1 MPSKSPDD
9 LLEPDAL
16 KDARPV
22 LRGEGSRDALPPT
35 RLASTAYVTFTVPT
49 TVQIPRTITPQTDP
63 QTAEYAVRA
72 FYGVTYSWHNHQDGD
87 GVLATR
93 DTIQAVVTALMESG
107 AVTVLYEDAKHE
119 QTARTLYPSAVM
131 LTEEHYVACKAYCT
145 FRQRTQTFR
154 LDRMRCVHPVT
165 FPGEVAAA

>member
-1 MPSKSPDD
+1 M
-9 LLEPDAL
+9 
-16 KDARPV
+16 
-22 LRGEGSRDALPPT
+22 
-35 RLASTAYVTFTVPT
+35 ASTAYVTFTVPT

-63 QTAEYAVRA
+63 QTADYAVRA
-72 FYGVTYSWHNHQDGD
+72 FSGVTYSWHNHQDGD